1 MMSTRLATAL
11 DVVRIRQ
18 DFPIITRSARGKPLV
33 YLDNAAT
40 SQKPLP
46 VLKALDTFWTE
57 ENANVHRGVHYLSQL
72 ATAKYDA
79 ARETVRRFLNA
90 ASADEIVFTK
100 GCTEAINLVATCLTR
115 AVGNAGYHTGQ
126 NGAIPGLRQ
135 GDEILVS
142 TLEHHSNIV
151 PWQIAAEQ
159 SGATIRVIPINDAG
173 EILLEE
179 YEKMLSERVKVV
191 AVGHVSN
198 AIGTINPVK
207 EMIASAH
214 KVGALVV
221 IDGAQAGPHLTVDVQ
236 DLDADFYTLSCHKV
250 FAPTG
255 VGVLYG
261 KKQLLEA
268 LPPYQGGGDMIRSV
282 SFEKTIYA
290 EPPAKFE
297 AGTPNV
303 AGVIGLGAAL
313 EYVMGLGRSEI
324 AAYEHDLLEYA
335 TEQVQ
340 SVPGLKLVG
349 TAKHKAS
356 IVSFVMDD
364 VHAHDIGTIVD
375 HEGVAIR
382 AGHHCA
388 QPLMERFG
396 LTATARASLSF
407 YNTREEID
415 VLVRA
420 LHKVR
425 EVMS

>member
-115 AVGNAGYHTGQ
+115 AVGNAGYHAGQ

>member
-115 AVGNAGYHTGQ
+115 AVGNAGYHAGQ

-261 KKQLLEA
+261 KKHLLEA